1 MKPRKAFKDLNFCDN
16 FLFTAT
22 MEDETVCRE
31 VLECILEFP
40 IKKVVVHTE
49 HNLVVTPEHHGIRM
63 DVHADDEAGTI
74 FAIEMQTTNKGD
86 LPQRSRYYQSQ
97 IDLLELDPGDSYKKL
112 HYFYLYLRP
121 V

>member
-86 LPQRSRYYQSQ
+86 LPQRSRYY
-97 IDLLELDPGDSYKKL
+97 
-112 HYFYLYLRP
+112 
-121 V
+121 